1 MKKILTVMMAL
12 VLTFGAQAQI
22 GNLVGSA
29 VKKGLQKG
37 IEKKVEQ
44 KVDEALGTKNNQQ
57 QETVTPK
64 QNDNNTVVSEEPGDH
79 IPTPE
84 EVMNMVPK
92 IPTFQQLSEYL
103 CEKNRENPRTLKLLA
118 NPTTTF
124 LTQMTVAMANG
135 YVATMASNGSIYTLD
150 KQLMD
155 DLGITEE
162 QYNAMSEEEQQAL
175 ARQYA
180 SELEERYRRTAEV
193 LATDDIYIKLMD
205 EYNAVGDKVDGMHK
219 EAEEACAR
227 IWTDKYSKTNDICA
241 YYREA
246 VPIYYKAV
254 MDGMD
259 MRKKQQL
266 TIAKKADERVQKLA
280 KQHPHEV
287 FSGFYNMGGLC
298 ATTYVSDAALLTNIP
313 DPR

>member
-57 QETVTPK
+57 QETATPK

-124 LTQMTVAMANG
+124 ITQMTVAMANG

-266 TIAKKADERVQKLA
+266 AIAKKADERVQKLA
-280 KQHPHEV
+280 ICNQ
-287 FSGFYNMGGLC
+287 L
-298 ATTYVSDAALLTNIP
+298 
-313 DPR
+313 